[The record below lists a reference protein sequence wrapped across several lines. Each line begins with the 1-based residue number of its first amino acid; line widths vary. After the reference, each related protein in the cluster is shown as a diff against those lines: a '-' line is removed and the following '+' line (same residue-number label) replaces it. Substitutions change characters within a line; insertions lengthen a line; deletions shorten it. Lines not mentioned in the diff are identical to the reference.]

1 MFKYWKILADKYLV
15 SLIINI
21 NINDYARL
29 PLWDLT
35 LKSFKLSIQP
45 INVIFD
51 IFKVLEETGIR
62 SQCSRKGGN
71 KYSTGNFVKE

>member
-51 IFKVLEETGIR
+51 IFKVLEE
-62 SQCSRKGGN
+62 CSRKGGN